1 MAISLGI
8 YPIFRQTHI
17 LAAEI
22 FKDNLSK
29 STGSSPWDG
38 SRISPVEETGLR
50 PKQVGSW
57 TKGKDGK
64 GAKVLDFLPGFA
76 FIATEES
83 QMKCFDL
90 SGCELPQNL
99 RGAAARAT
107 WQHPS
112 SPVEGREGR
121 SATGERIM
129 SHCWDIAIDM
139 VCFEP
144 IIDRWVRFVYSTQHY

>member
-1 MAISLGI
+1 M
-8 YPIFRQTHI
+8 
-17 LAAEI
+17 
-22 FKDNLSK
+22 
-29 STGSSPWDG
+29 
-38 SRISPVEETGLR
+38 EETGLR

-57 TKGKDGK
+57 KGKGWERMGKDGK

-129 SHCWDIAIDM
+129 SHCWDIAIAM